1 VISGEVEYEP
11 DPLDL
16 PAPGTTLL
24 CSAHPASDV
33 TLDL

>member
-1 VISGEVEYEP
+1 VISGEVGYEP

-24 CSAHPASDV
+24 CSARPGGDV